1 MNRRQDWIVV
11 LASMAIAISGCG
23 GGCGGCGMQP
33 IPGGFPVAKR
43 TPNAAQVR
51 VTPTALTAITADP
64 AAVIGPLVGN
74 AMNGVI
80 EFAVPGSCGGNPE
93 ICCVN
98 GQPSAM
104 CGPLEIDLV
113 KRPTDQPRLVL
124 APQQGQSRLDMTI
137 RARVKTKMK
146 LPIKYDTGILTLDC
160 DVMIDTTKGSNQDL
174 RIDAQILFSQDPTVG
189 TTRIGAQ
196 NVAVTQLEGADI
208 TLSGNIGC
216 TIGGAFVGAFTGTLQ
231 DQIAS
236 VIQDTINEATCKACD
251 SGQVA
256 ECGSSFATACTNNTC
271 MVGNRCLQE
280 LGLDGRMPGSALF
293 ASLSPGTTGALDL
306 YEVLGGYARSDSGG
320 LGLGLLG
327 GMEPG
332 GTERDKCGPPGVE
345 PAPVTVAE
353 SPVFQANTFAGAP
366 FDVGI
371 GLHKSQLARFAWA
384 GYDGGML
391 CLTIGSSF
399 VAQLNTDTLGLLSR
413 SLGDLVET
421 NSPMAIG
428 LRPQSQPEI
437 VLGKNTFKDDGSG
450 NQVLD
455 QPLLDITF
463 KGMEIDFFASI
474 DDQYVR
480 VFTVVS
486 DVHLPVGLQVMGMGQ
501 ITPVLGSVDNA
512 FTNLSVKN
520 SEAVTES
527 PAQLAQLFPTLLNL
541 VLPQL
546 SGGLSPISLPAIGG
560 LNLSV
565 VAITSVDNDNFLG
578 IFANLVTGT
587 PIPPPPASTT
597 VTVAGVTQPP
607 AELAKRPARWAS
619 APAPSVQLDF
629 GAAQNLEWSWRINGG
644 SWSAWSQNARPTIR
658 NQTFWLPGKHK
669 IEVLVRELGKPETIA
684 AQPEVVWVQIGDEP
698 ARVSARAPF
707 HGQAGASGCSCDSS
721 GAGAMA
727 AAPFALVILMLLLP
741 LRRIGRRMKRLGG
754 VYLRAASQRCAP
766 SLRLGLPVWLAA
778 LACLPGCD
786 CGSAPCGDTDC
797 LEGEVPN
804 GGLGRFNSIAADGER
819 VLVATYDTG
828 LGDLVVVDGT
838 DAAAPKYYV
847 VDGVPTENTPIYDP
861 GTYRGGIEEAGA
873 DVGAWTAIAL
883 SNGKGMVAYQD
894 REAKALKLAREKKA
908 GEWET
913 YTLDS
918 PDDNEEIGVHTA
930 ITIDGTGKAAV
941 AYLAIGLDDGAN
953 HRQTELRIVRA
964 LANEPGVSDWSIGTI
979 AKGNGTCAGLCG
991 AGTACIAGA
1000 NAGDP
1005 ETCTATTTDC
1015 TAQCADGEVCI
1026 MGACTEEIPDP
1037 TVASPATGT
1046 GIYVSLNTMPDG
1058 RLAAVYY
1065 DRSRRALV
1073 LALESGAGSNTFAE
1087 TVLDSVTPGDRGMWA
1102 TSVVDG
1108 GGTIHVAYQDGLG
1121 DQLMYTSTQGAAGPT
1136 EIVDDGLRA
1145 GDRTHPVGAGAA
1157 IYLANGSPAIAY
1169 QDGLTADVYIA
1180 QKSGGGW
1187 SKAVAAGQTKLLDG
1201 FAIAAT
1207 SAGGSPVAA
1216 WGQIDPSAAPNRL
1229 LVIQAP

>member
-1 MNRRQDWIVV
+1 MGDTGSVGNMNRRHDWIVV
-11 LASMAIAISGCG
+11 LASLAIALSGCG

-43 TPNAAQVR
+43 TPNAGQIR
-51 VTPTALTAITADP
+51 VTPTALAAITADP
-64 AAVIGPLVGN
+64 AKIIGGLVGTS
-74 AMNGVI
+74 MNGVI
-80 EFAVPGSCGGNPE
+80 TFNVPGSCGGNPE

-98 GQPSAM
+98 GQPSAT

-113 KRPTDQPRLVL
+113 KRPTDEPRLVL

-146 LPIKYDTGILTLDC
+146 LPIKYDTGLFALDC
-160 DVMIDTTKGSNQDL
+160 DVMIDTTKGNTQDL
-174 RIDAQILFSQDPTVG
+174 RIDAQITFQQDPTVG

-196 NVAVTQLEGADI
+196 NVSVTQLEGADI

-231 DQIAS
+231 SQIAS
-236 VIQDTINEATCKACD
+236 TIQDTINNATCKACD
-251 SGQVA
+251 SGDVA
-256 ECGSSFATACTNNTC
+256 ECGSSFATACTDKTC

-280 LGLDGRMPGSALF
+280 LGLDGRMPGSSLF
-293 ASLSPGTTGALDL
+293 ASLSPGTTGALDI
-306 YEVLGGYARSDSGG
+306 YEVLGGYAKSDSGG
-320 LGLGLLG
+320 LGLGMLG
-327 GMEPG
+327 GMQPG
-332 GTERDKCGPPGVE
+332 GTERDRCGPPGME
-345 PAPVTVAE
+345 PAAVTVTE
-353 SPVFQANTFAGAP
+353 SPVFQANTVPGGTTP

-371 GLHKSQLARFAWA
+371 GIHKSQLARFAWA

-399 VAQLNTDTLGLLSR
+399 VSQLNTDTLALLSR

-421 NSPMAIG
+421 ASPMAVG
-428 LRPQSQPEI
+428 LRPQSPPEI
-437 VLGKNTFKDDGSG
+437 TLGKNTFKDDGSG
-450 NQVLD
+450 NMVLD
-455 QPLLDITF
+455 QPLLDIKF
-463 KGMEIDFFASI
+463 KAMEIDFFASI

-486 DVHLPVGLQVMGMGQ
+486 DVHLPVGLQVMGMGK
-501 ITPVLGSVDNA
+501 ITPVLGSIDDA

-520 SEAVTES
+520 SDAVTES

-565 VAITSVDNDNFLG
+565 VSITSVDNDNFLA

-597 VTVAGVTQPP
+597 VAVTGIAQAP
-607 AELAKRPARWAS
+607 AELAKRPARWRGAT
-619 APAPSVQLDF
+619 PPSVSLDF
-629 GAAQNLEWSWRINGG
+629 GAGGAREWSWSIDGG
-644 SWSAWSQNARPTIR
+644 SWSAWSQNPRPTIKST
-658 NQTFWLPGKHK
+658 NFWLAGTHT
-669 IEVLVRELGKPETIA
+669 IEVLVREIGKPDTLAEA
-684 AQPEVVWVQIGDEP
+684 PEKVTVEFGEP
-698 ARVSARAPF
+698 QRVAEF

-721 GAGAMA
+721 GSGALA

-741 LRRIGRRMKRLGG
+741 LRRIGRRAKRLG
-754 VYLRAASQRCAP
+754 AT
-766 SLRLGLPVWLAA
+766 VWLAA

-804 GGLGRFNSIAADGER
+804 GGLGRFNSIAADDQR
-819 VLVATYDTG
+819 VMVATYDTG

-838 DAAAPKYYV
+838 NKDAPTYVV
-847 VDGVPTENTPIYDP
+847 VDGVDTSLTATYDP
-861 GTYRGGIEEAGA
+861 KTYRGGIEDPGP

-883 SNGKGMVAYQD
+883 ANGHAMVAYQD
-894 REAKALKLAREKKA
+894 REAKALKFAREKKP
-908 GEWET
+908 GSWET

-918 PDDNEEIGVHTA
+918 PDGNEEIGVHTA
-930 ITIDGTGKAAV
+930 ITIDGSGKAAV

-953 HRQTELRIVRA
+953 HRDTELRIVRA
-964 LANEPGVSDWSIGTI
+964 TANEPGVSDWSIGTI
-979 AKGNGTCAGLCG
+979 AKGPGTCAGLCG

-1005 ETCTATTTDC
+1005 ETCTAVTGDC
-1015 TAQCADGEVCI
+1015 TAQCGSGDVCI
-1026 MGACTEEIPDP
+1026 MGACTAEVPKP
-1037 TVASPATGT
+1037 TIAMPASGT
-1046 GIYVSLNTMPDG
+1046 GIYVTLNTMPDG

-1065 DRSRRALV
+1065 DRTRRALV
-1073 LALESGAGSNTFAE
+1073 LALESGAGANTFAE

-1108 GGTIHVAYQDGLG
+1108 SGTIHIAYQDGLG
-1121 DQLMYTSTQGAAGPT
+1121 DQLMYMSTTGAAGTP
-1136 EIVDDGLRA
+1136 EVVDDGTRA

-1157 IYLANGSPAIAY
+1157 IYLSNGAPTIAY
-1169 QDGLTADVYIA
+1169 QDGMTADVYIA
-1180 QKSGGGW
+1180 QKAGGAW
-1187 SKAVAAGQTKLLDG
+1187 SKNVAAGQSKLLDG

-1207 SAGGSPVAA
+1207 TKGGAPIAA